1 MTLMLPSSL
10 LPSFNRA
17 RGALCA
23 EQTLALHCASY
34 YTFLETHPAHANL
47 IEYRFYNNWRNCEN
61 QLTTSC
67 PRMLHSVSVAVV
79 PPFTGSCST
88 VLRRFCIWNRQLESL
103 VGIVNW
109 NRGTG
114 KYSIEYSGESEFS
127 FFLLDVLEKEIILK
141 YFDSKQV
148 QKLY

>member
-1 MTLMLPSSL
+1 MSRVAYTHAHKSYLESSLDDLFVRRSYKYRGVESERGGKKKCLADDINAPL
-10 LPSFNRA
+10 LPSPPFNRA

-88 VLRRFCIWNRQLESL
+88 VLRRFCIWNR
-103 VGIVNW
+103 
-109 NRGTG
+109 
-114 KYSIEYSGESEFS
+114 
-127 FFLLDVLEKEIILK
+127 
-141 YFDSKQV
+141 
-148 QKLY
+148 